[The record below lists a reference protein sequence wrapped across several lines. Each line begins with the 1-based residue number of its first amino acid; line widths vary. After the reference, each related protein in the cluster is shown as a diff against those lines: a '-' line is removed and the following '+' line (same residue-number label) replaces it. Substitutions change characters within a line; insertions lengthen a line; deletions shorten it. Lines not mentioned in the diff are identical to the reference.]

1 MEVEKVNVREIEKGG
16 VRYILKI
23 ATTKE
28 KQVLLQDEIQN
39 LRLIHL
45 HNVPGVVKIEDAQIS
60 DSGTLLITQKA
71 SGLFGHCNLRNIL
84 TSNCEL
90 HDLWFR
96 EILFQILY
104 TIGSLQVTFL
114 SFRHNDLK
122 ADNILLDFDNVNFY
136 STYYWPPP
144 HLAHL
149 KSDIDLEGEK
159 EELEI
164 ETRKW
169 KLTSRI
175 KTILIDFE
183 VSTSE
188 RENEFGDQ
196 LTSRSLQYASKKFG
210 LSSDRCDMFDVHLLF
225 AELKMY
231 ADRKNWG
238 ASFLLF
244 CNDFFD
250 ETMFSSPEFC
260 TSQSRLNLET
270 QKRSMTQR
278 WQNDNF
284 ILRLLSH
291 EYFSHLRIH

>member
-1 MEVEKVNVREIEKGG
+1 MENVREIEKNGI
-16 VRYILKI
+16 RYILKTAI
-23 ATTKE
+23 TKE

-39 LRLIHL
+39 LRLINL
-45 HNVPGVVKIEDAQIS
+45 QNVAGVVKIEDAYIS
-60 DSGTLLITQKA
+60 DSGTFLTTKKA
-71 SGLFGHCNLRNIL
+71 SGLFGHFNLRNIL
-84 TSNCEL
+84 TSTCEL

-104 TIGSLQVTFL
+104 TIGSLQLTFL

-122 ADNILLDFDNVNFY
+122 ADNILLDYDYVNSSSSCKY
-136 STYYWPPP
+136 EWPPP
-144 HLAHL
+144 HLANAL
-149 KSDIDLEGEK
+149 TSES
-159 EELEI
+159 EI
-164 ETRKW
+164 IKIKRSWT
-169 KLTSRI
+169 LSSRI

-188 RENEFGDQ
+188 RANEFDAH
-196 LTSRSLQYASKKFG
+196 LNSRSLQNASKKFG
-210 LSSDRCDMFDVHLLF
+210 LSSNRCDMFDVHLLF

-231 ADRKNWG
+231 ANYKNWG

-244 CNDFFD
+244 CDSFFD
-250 ETMFSSPEFC
+250 DTMFSSPEFC

-291 EYFSHLRIH
+291 EYFGHLRII

>member
-1 MEVEKVNVREIEKGG
+1 MENVREIEKNG
-16 VRYILKI
+16 VRYILKTAI
-23 ATTKE
+23 TKE
-28 KQVLLQDEIQN
+28 KQILLQDEIQN
-39 LRLIHL
+39 LKLINL
-45 HNVPGVVKIEDAQIS
+45 QNVSGVVKIEDSSIS
-60 DSGTLLITQKA
+60 DSGTFLTTKKA
-71 SGLFGHCNLRNIL
+71 SGLFGYFNFRSVL
-84 TSNCEL
+84 TSTCEL

-104 TIGSLQVTFL
+104 TIGSLQLTFL

-122 ADNILLDFDNVNFY
+122 ADNILLDYDHVNSSSSCKY
-136 STYYWPPP
+136 EWPPP
-144 HLAHL
+144 HLNL
-149 KSDIDLEGEK
+149 TS
-159 EELEI
+159 ELE
-164 ETRKW
+164 RSW
-169 KLTSRI
+169 KLSSRI

-188 RENEFGDQ
+188 RANEFDWH
-196 LTSRSLQYASKKFG
+196 LNSRSLQNASKKFG
-210 LSSDRCDMFDVHLLF
+210 LSSNRCDMFDVHLLF

-231 ADRKNWG
+231 ANHKNWG

-244 CNDFFD
+244 CNSFFD
-250 ETMFSSPEFC
+250 DTMFSSPEFC

-291 EYFSHLRIH
+291 EYFGHLRII